1 MNKRISLVLLILLS
15 VLFLT
20 GCGTP
25 ETEAATQEPVA
36 ITEAP
41 PTPEPPPP
49 PAPTDTEPPPPEG
62 WVVLETEAFPSPR
75 SEHAMTTLSDGRILL
90 FGGMDEDGNVLNDT
104 WIFGPDEN
112 AQHTIPGG
120 RNPFASFAGLGWLAF
135 RFFLQSSLN
144 RSSDEFLIPAL
155 LITLG
160 LAFILEEGTL
170 ALWDR
175 SMAGL
180 VSQFATIRLGQ
191 IYLPGNRLVVLLL
204 MLLISAALQLWLTRT
219 DSGRCLRALSQEPI
233 GATLVG
239 ISLVRVTGITF
250 AMATGLAAMAGLF
263 YVTLFTISPHLGLPL
278 TLKALF
284 IVVVSGSG
292 SLMRPLAGGL
302 VLGTLE
308 TMLAAPFGAHWANA
322 LSIFLL
328 LACLCWRPQGLF
340 IARPNTSSR

>member
-1 MNKRISLVLLILLS
+1 LDLATFTQLLLSGLLLGGIYAMVAVGLALCFGVLGLLNLAHGAFLVLAGFTFQAIHGFLPTGAAAGFVLVPLI
-15 VLFLT
+15 
-20 GCGTP
+20 
-25 ETEAATQEPVA
+25 
-36 ITEAP
+36 
-41 PTPEPPPP
+41 
-49 PAPTDTEPPPPEG
+49 
-62 WVVLETEAFPSPR
+62 
-75 SEHAMTTLSDGRILL
+75 
-90 FGGMDEDGNVLNDT
+90 
-104 WIFGPDEN
+104 
-112 AQHTIPGG
+112 
-120 RNPFASFAGLGWLAF
+120 FAGLGWLAF

-144 RSSDEFLIPAL
+144 RSSDDLLTPAL

-175 SMAGL
+175 SMAGV

-191 IYLPGNRLVVLLL
+191 IYLPGNRLVVLVL

-219 DSGRCLRALSQEPI
+219 DSGRCLRALSQEPT

-340 IARPNTSSR
+340 IARANIISR

>member
-1 MNKRISLVLLILLS
+1 MDLTSFIQLLLSGLLLGGIYAMVAVGLALCFGVLGLLNLAHGAFLVLAGFTFQAIHGFLPTGAPVGF
-15 VLFLT
+15 VL
-20 GCGTP
+20 
-25 ETEAATQEPVA
+25 V
-36 ITEAP
+36 
-41 PTPEPPPP
+41 
-49 PAPTDTEPPPPEG
+49 
-62 WVVLETEAFPSPR
+62 
-75 SEHAMTTLSDGRILL
+75 
-90 FGGMDEDGNVLNDT
+90 
-104 WIFGPDEN
+104 
-112 AQHTIPGG
+112 
-120 RNPFASFAGLGWLAF
+120 PFVFAGLGWLAF
-135 RFFLQSSLN
+135 RCLLQSSLN
-144 RSSDEFLIPAL
+144 RSSDDFLIPAL

-160 LAFILEEGTL
+160 LAFILEEVTL

-340 IARPNTSSR
+340 IARANIVSR